1 MIQEHLFPVKL
12 CAKLGNKKNKLN
24 IIGKNNKVIYADAID
39 FLNTYLNSTQNIND
53 IMAYTPIINLK
64 NYLDIS
70 ITNKSLRTPY
80 VFRRFCYERVL
91 LTSTIK
97 TEYTPILD
105 DNLLP
110 TGEMA
115 GSYAAYKQSQ
125 LICNNSFTISTKD
138 IVGEYANTEDIFM
151 DSYECSSEIAV
162 CVCIILHYFRLG
174 VTIARCE
181 KCGLYYPQHDK
192 RMKLCPACNA
202 LKRSEVAKT
211 AQGRETYK
219 LNKLITDRLNLRI
232 KNAEKQGRY
241 QDVLKLKEQ
250 LDEYLN
256 SRELYREDANLN
268 GENSKQYR
276 KYIKFLKEWDNKTT
290 VRRKRNG

>member
-53 IMAYTPIINLK
+53 IMAYAPIINLK

-70 ITNKSLRTPY
+70 ATNKSLRTPY
-80 VFRRFCYERVL
+80 IFRRFCYERVL

-97 TEYTPILD
+97 TEYTPMLD

-110 TGEMA
+110 TGETA
-115 GSYAAYKQSQ
+115 SSYATHKQSQ
-125 LICNNSFTISTKD
+125 LICNNSLTISTKE
-138 IVGEYANTEDIFM
+138 IVDKYANTEDIVI
-151 DSYECSSEIAV
+151 DSYECFSEIAT
-162 CVCIILHYFRLG
+162 CICIMLHYFRLG
-174 VTIARCE
+174 VTIVRCE
-181 KCGLYYPQHDK
+181 NCGLYYPQHDK
-192 RMKLCPACNA
+192 RTKLCAACNTI
-202 LKRSEVAKT
+202 KRNKAAKT

-219 LNKLITDRLNLRI
+219 LNKLITDRLKQRI
-232 KNAEKQGRY
+232 KNAEEQGRH
-241 QDVLKLKEQ
+241 QDVLKLEKQ

-256 SRELYREDANLN
+256 ERELYREDANLN

-276 KYIKFLKEWDNKTT
+276 QYIKFLKEWDSKTT
-290 VRRKRNG
+290 IRRKRNG